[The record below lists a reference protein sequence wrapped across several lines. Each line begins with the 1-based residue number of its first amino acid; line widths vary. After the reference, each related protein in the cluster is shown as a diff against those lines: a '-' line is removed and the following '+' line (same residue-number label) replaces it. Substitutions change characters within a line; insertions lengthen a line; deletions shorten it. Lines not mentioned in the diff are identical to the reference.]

1 MTMTG
6 ITIIATCGAAFAGV
20 PLMGQHLIRAGR
32 GDSPG
37 GATFDRVSL
46 RHKSLVSRSA
56 PGGRVETDVARGGS
70 GRIGTTGKP
79 RATLQVADGA
89 CVKGM
94 MRPVTP
100 EPDQPITKARG
111 GGSGAADLRHTM
123 ASPARRLQ
131 GDRHH
136 TIGRDM
142 TGLAPKEPTE
152 MLPFAIMQ
160 KAGACAPDTK
170 DCAPA

>member
-6 ITIIATCGAAFAGV
+6 ITIIATSGPAIAGV
-20 PLMGQHLIRAGR
+20 PLAGQHLIRAGW

-56 PGGRVETDVARGGS
+56 PGGRVETDVARGGR

-79 RATLQVADGA
+79 LAKLQMADEA
-89 CVKGM
+89 CVEGSL
-94 MRPVTP
+94 RPVTP
-100 EPDQPITKARG
+100 QPDQPITKTRG

-123 ASPARRLQ
+123 ASPARRPQ
-131 GDRHH
+131 GDSHN
-136 TIGRDM
+136 TIGRNM
-142 TGLAPKEPTE
+142 PGLAPKEPTE
-152 MLPFAIMQ
+152 MFPSVIMQ